1 MRSNGL
7 TISKHTVSKNSNSK
21 CPCRWRLNCQPNTY
35 VLDVDSNLEKWD
47 NDEADEFTLTVFTL

>member
-7 TISKHTVSKNSNSK
+7 IISKH
-21 CPCRWRLNCQPNTY
+21 CQPNTY

-47 NDEADEFTLTVFTL
+47 NDEADEFTLIVFTL